1 MTTHEFI
8 TLESRKSRDSDA
20 EEEIEISI
28 EGRGSGDEI
37 PPPAVVDLTE
47 HGHVSKP
54 VDYDYRRRRPSIQSS
69 FMSDNDLLAKAAK
82 DRSNSLLSESIGSP
96 PEWAVSE
103 LNNESKENKKSY
115 RYEIDKKLD
124 TLSAEGDSL
133 SPRDSTADTYYEQLK
148 K

>member
-8 TLESRKSRDSDA
+8 TLESRKARDDDA
-20 EEEIEISI
+20 EEEIEISA

-54 VDYDYRRRRPSIQSS
+54 VDFDYRRRRPSIQSN
-69 FMSDNDLLAKAAK
+69 FMSDNDLMAKVAK
-82 DRSNSLLSESIGSP
+82 GRSNSLFSESLESLP
-96 PEWAVSE
+96 E
-103 LNNESKENKKSY
+103 LNERKENKKSY
-115 RYEIDKKLD
+115 GYETENNLN
-124 TLSAEGDSL
+124 TFCAEGDSL
-133 SPRDSTADTYYEQLK
+133 SLQDSTSDAFYEQLK

>member
-8 TLESRKSRDSDA
+8 TLESRKSRDNDA

-47 HGHVSKP
+47 HGHVSKL
-54 VDYDYRRRRPSIQSS
+54 VDFDYRRRRPSIQSS
-69 FMSDNDLLAKAAK
+69 FVSDNDLLAKAAK
-82 DRSNSLLSESIGSP
+82 DRSNNLLSEPFGSP

-115 RYEIDKKLD
+115 GYETDKKSN
-124 TLSAEGDSL
+124 TFSVEGDSL
-133 SPRDSTADTYYEQLK
+133 GPLNSPSDTYYEQLK